1 MEVRQAAALH
11 PDSQGQARRSAG
23 RRGNAG
29 RRARP
34 AARFR
39 RRVLLQG
46 IRRAAPPAPGAGTA
60 QGLRAAG
67 RRDRQVG
74 RRIRIPAARDPL
86 GLPGQHSRTR
96 NRGGCGEA
104 DGDLDLQR
112 RARSFRC
119 AQAPLPASSH
129 RLPRTEARGAHR
141 RKPRAWNREIPA
153 HADRRLHQPGPHSRS
168 EEAAVGQRNHRL
180 GARAG
185 AAAVF
190 GAGSS
195 DRQGHAQRA
204 LEIRG
209 RHRDHAAPGDDLRRQ
224 SRTARRVRLGAL
236 MREELHRFFRAAR
249 GAGVRVSP
257 AESIDAMKAVAD
269 VGFGDRDILRDT
281 LLLTLA
287 KNQDEKRALGE
298 TFDLF
303 FSQPEVKD
311 EAAPEDAAQGALPD
325 STSSE
330 TPPGGDAGAPAPQM
344 GELAQMLMSRD
355 RNAIAAAMANAASAA
370 SLSDIR
376 YFTQRGIFSTRILE
390 ALGIERLRD
399 DMDALTATNPAEA
412 ERLAAALEA
421 LRENVRDVVSQALLL
436 YGREESENLRNEI
449 LRNAPLARLERR
461 QVEQMKALI
470 RAIARRLRE
479 RYSKPR
485 KRQRRGHLDVRRTL
499 RRNAAWG
506 GIPFL
511 TSWKRRH
518 RDRPKIVALCDVAGS
533 VAQVSDFFLLLIH
546 SLHEVVDDVR
556 SFAFSGHLIEVSD
569 ILDTKS
575 PEEAMKE
582 IMSKVGFGSS
592 DYGGSLVDFEKGWIR
607 SVTPKTTVV
616 VLGDARTNNLDPR
629 ADILRTISERSKRL
643 VWLNPEGRMAW
654 GWGDSE
660 MPRYAAFCSVVR
672 QCATAKQLERAVSDI
687 VAAYQ

>member
-1 MEVRQAAALH
+1 
-11 PDSQGQARRSAG
+11 
-23 RRGNAG
+23 
-29 RRARP
+29 
-34 AARFR
+34 
-39 RRVLLQG
+39 
-46 IRRAAPPAPGAGTA
+46 
-60 QGLRAAG
+60 
-67 RRDRQVG
+67 
-74 RRIRIPAARDPL
+74 
-86 GLPGQHSRTR
+86 
-96 NRGGCGEA
+96 
-104 DGDLDLQR
+104 
-112 RARSFRC
+112 
-119 AQAPLPASSH
+119 
-129 RLPRTEARGAHR
+129 
-141 RKPRAWNREIPA
+141 
-153 HADRRLHQPGPHSRS
+153 
-168 EEAAVGQRNHRL
+168 
-180 GARAG
+180 
-185 AAAVF
+185 
-190 GAGSS
+190 
-195 DRQGHAQRA
+195 
-204 LEIRG
+204 
-209 RHRDHAAPGDDLRRQ
+209 
-224 SRTARRVRLGAL
+224 

-269 VGFGDRDILRDT
+269 VGFADRGILRDT

-311 EAAPEDAAQGALPD
+311 ETAPEDAEENAANSVAPD
-325 STSSE
+325 ATTAE
-330 TPPGGDAGAPAPQM
+330 TGEAGAPAPEM
-344 GELAQMLMSRD
+344 GELAQLLMSQD
-355 RNAIAAAMANAASAA
+355 RNAIAAAMANAANAA

-376 YFTQRGIFSTRILE
+376 YFTQRGIFSTRILNQ
-390 ALGIERLRD
+390 LGIERLRD
-399 DMDALTATNPAEA
+399 DLDALTSTNPAQA
-412 ERLAAALEA
+412 ERLAAALTA
-421 LRENVRDVVSQALLL
+421 LRENVSEVVSQALVL

-485 KRQRRGHLDVRRTL
+485 KRQRRGHLDIRRTL

-506 GIPFL
+506 GVPFL

-518 RDRPKIVALCDVAGS
+518 RDRPQIVALCDVSGS

-575 PEEAMKE
+575 PEEAMSE

-592 DYGGSLVDFEKGWIR
+592 DYGGSLADFEKGWIKT
-607 SVTPKTTVV
+607 VTPKTTVI

-629 ADILRTISERSKRL
+629 ADILRRISERSKRL

-660 MPRYAAFCSVVR
+660 MPRYASFCTVVR

>member
-1 MEVRQAAALH
+1 
-11 PDSQGQARRSAG
+11 
-23 RRGNAG
+23 
-29 RRARP
+29 
-34 AARFR
+34 
-39 RRVLLQG
+39 
-46 IRRAAPPAPGAGTA
+46 
-60 QGLRAAG
+60 
-67 RRDRQVG
+67 
-74 RRIRIPAARDPL
+74 
-86 GLPGQHSRTR
+86 
-96 NRGGCGEA
+96 
-104 DGDLDLQR
+104 
-112 RARSFRC
+112 
-119 AQAPLPASSH
+119 
-129 RLPRTEARGAHR
+129 
-141 RKPRAWNREIPA
+141 
-153 HADRRLHQPGPHSRS
+153 
-168 EEAAVGQRNHRL
+168 
-180 GARAG
+180 
-185 AAAVF
+185 
-190 GAGSS
+190 
-195 DRQGHAQRA
+195 
-204 LEIRG
+204 
-209 RHRDHAAPGDDLRRQ
+209 
-224 SRTARRVRLGAL
+224 

-257 AESIDAMKAVAD
+257 AESIDAMNAVAD
-269 VGFGDRDILRDT
+269 VGFADRGILRDT

-287 KNQDEKRALGE
+287 KSQDEKQALGAC
-298 TFDLF
+298 FDLF

-311 EAAPEDAAQGALPD
+311 ATAPEDAAESAA
-325 STSSE
+325 
-330 TPPGGDAGAPAPQM
+330 TPSATGESPSGDARAPSPEL
-344 GELAQMLMSRD
+344 GELAQMLLSRD
-355 RNAIAAAMANAASAA
+355 RNAIAAAMANAANAA
-370 SLSDIR
+370 ALSDIR
-376 YFTQRGIFSTRILE
+376 YFTQRGIFSTRILD
-390 ALGIERLRD
+390 ALGIARLRD
-399 DMDALTATNPAEA
+399 DLDALRSTNPAEA
-412 ERLAAALEA
+412 ERLAAASEA

-436 YGREESENLRNEI
+436 YGREESENLRHEI

-485 KRQRRGHLDVRRTL
+485 KRQRRGHLDTRRTL
-499 RRNAAWG
+499 QRNAAWG
-506 GIPFL
+506 GVPFL

-518 RDRPKIVALCDVAGS
+518 RDRPRIVAICDVSGS

-569 ILDTKS
+569 ILDEKS
-575 PEEAMKE
+575 PEEAMSE

-607 SVTPKTTVV
+607 TVTPKTTVI

-629 ADILRTISERSKRL
+629 ADILRRISERSKRL

>member
-1 MEVRQAAALH
+1 
-11 PDSQGQARRSAG
+11 
-23 RRGNAG
+23 
-29 RRARP
+29 
-34 AARFR
+34 
-39 RRVLLQG
+39 
-46 IRRAAPPAPGAGTA
+46 
-60 QGLRAAG
+60 
-67 RRDRQVG
+67 
-74 RRIRIPAARDPL
+74 
-86 GLPGQHSRTR
+86 
-96 NRGGCGEA
+96 
-104 DGDLDLQR
+104 
-112 RARSFRC
+112 
-119 AQAPLPASSH
+119 
-129 RLPRTEARGAHR
+129 
-141 RKPRAWNREIPA
+141 
-153 HADRRLHQPGPHSRS
+153 
-168 EEAAVGQRNHRL
+168 
-180 GARAG
+180 
-185 AAAVF
+185 
-190 GAGSS
+190 
-195 DRQGHAQRA
+195 
-204 LEIRG
+204 
-209 RHRDHAAPGDDLRRQ
+209 
-224 SRTARRVRLGAL
+224 

-269 VGFGDRDILRDT
+269 VGFGDRSILRDT

-287 KNQDEKRALGE
+287 KSQDEKQALGAC
-298 TFDLF
+298 FDLF
-303 FSQPEVKD
+303 FSQPEVK
-311 EAAPEDAAQGALPD
+311 EEETAPEHAAESAKAEQPAGESQP
-325 STSSE
+325 
-330 TPPGGDAGAPAPQM
+330 GDANAQAPEL
-344 GELAQMLMSRD
+344 GDLAQMLLSRD
-355 RNAIAAAMANAASAA
+355 RNAIAAAMANAANAA
-370 SLSDIR
+370 ALSDIR
-376 YFTQRGIFSTRILE
+376 YFTQRGIFSTRILQS
-390 ALGIERLRD
+390 LGIERLRD
-399 DMDALTATNPAEA
+399 DLDALTATRPAEA
-412 ERLAAALEA
+412 ERLASALGA
-421 LRENVRDVVSQALLL
+421 LRENVRDVVNQALLL
-436 YGREESENLRNEI
+436 YGREESENLRHEI

-485 KRQRRGHLDVRRTL
+485 KRQRRGHLDIRRTL

-506 GIPFL
+506 GVPFL

-518 RDRPKIVALCDVAGS
+518 RDRPKIVAICDVSGS

-575 PEEAMKE
+575 PEAAMSE

-607 SVTPKTTVV
+607 TVTPKTTVI

-629 ADILRTISERSKRL
+629 AEILRRISERSKRL

>member
-1 MEVRQAAALH
+1 
-11 PDSQGQARRSAG
+11 
-23 RRGNAG
+23 
-29 RRARP
+29 
-34 AARFR
+34 
-39 RRVLLQG
+39 
-46 IRRAAPPAPGAGTA
+46 
-60 QGLRAAG
+60 
-67 RRDRQVG
+67 
-74 RRIRIPAARDPL
+74 
-86 GLPGQHSRTR
+86 
-96 NRGGCGEA
+96 
-104 DGDLDLQR
+104 
-112 RARSFRC
+112 
-119 AQAPLPASSH
+119 
-129 RLPRTEARGAHR
+129 
-141 RKPRAWNREIPA
+141 
-153 HADRRLHQPGPHSRS
+153 
-168 EEAAVGQRNHRL
+168 
-180 GARAG
+180 
-185 AAAVF
+185 
-190 GAGSS
+190 
-195 DRQGHAQRA
+195 
-204 LEIRG
+204 
-209 RHRDHAAPGDDLRRQ
+209 
-224 SRTARRVRLGAL
+224 

-269 VGFGDRDILRDT
+269 VGFADRGILRDT

-287 KNQDEKRALGE
+287 KSEEEKQALGE

-303 FSQPEVKD
+303 FSQPEVK
-311 EAAPEDAAQGALPD
+311 EEIAPEEAEKADGAEA
-325 STSSE
+325 SASE
-330 TPPGGDAGAPAPQM
+330 SKPGDDAGAPALEL
-344 GELAQMLMSRD
+344 GDLAQMLMSRD
-355 RNAIAAAMANAASAA
+355 RNAIAAAMANASSAA

-376 YFTQRGIFSTRILE
+376 YFTQRGIFSSRILE

-399 DMDALTATNPAEA
+399 DLDALTASNPAEA

-421 LRENVRDVVSQALLL
+421 LRENVRDVVNQALVL
-436 YGREESENLRNEI
+436 YGREETENLRNEI

-461 QVEQMKALI
+461 QVEQMQALI

-485 KRQRRGHLDVRRTL
+485 KRQRRGHLDTRKTL

-506 GIPFL
+506 GVPFL

-518 RDRPKIVALCDVAGS
+518 RDRPKIVAICDVSGS

-569 ILDTKS
+569 ILDSKL
-575 PEEAMKE
+575 PEEAMSE

-592 DYGGSLVDFEKGWIR
+592 DYGGSFVDFEKGFLR
-607 SVTPKTTVV
+607 SVTAKTTVI

>member
-1 MEVRQAAALH
+1 V
-11 PDSQGQARRSAG
+11 
-23 RRGNAG
+23 
-29 RRARP
+29 
-34 AARFR
+34 
-39 RRVLLQG
+39 
-46 IRRAAPPAPGAGTA
+46 
-60 QGLRAAG
+60 
-67 RRDRQVG
+67 
-74 RRIRIPAARDPL
+74 
-86 GLPGQHSRTR
+86 
-96 NRGGCGEA
+96 
-104 DGDLDLQR
+104 
-112 RARSFRC
+112 
-119 AQAPLPASSH
+119 
-129 RLPRTEARGAHR
+129 
-141 RKPRAWNREIPA
+141 
-153 HADRRLHQPGPHSRS
+153 
-168 EEAAVGQRNHRL
+168 
-180 GARAG
+180 
-185 AAAVF
+185 
-190 GAGSS
+190 
-195 DRQGHAQRA
+195 
-204 LEIRG
+204 
-209 RHRDHAAPGDDLRRQ
+209 
-224 SRTARRVRLGAL
+224 
-236 MREELHRFFRAAR
+236 REELHRFFRAAR

-269 VGFGDRDILRDT
+269 VGFADRGVLRDT

-287 KNQDEKRALGE
+287 KSQDEKQALGD

-311 EAAPEDAAQGALPD
+311 ESAPEDAAEDTANSATSNATPGETGEAGLP
-325 STSSE
+325 
-330 TPPGGDAGAPAPQM
+330 PPEL
-344 GELAQMLMSRD
+344 GELAQMLMSQD
-355 RNAIAAAMANAASAA
+355 RNAVAAALANAASAA

-376 YFTQRGIFSTRILE
+376 YFTQRGIFSTRILNQ
-390 ALGIERLRD
+390 LGIEQLRD
-399 DMDALTATNPAEA
+399 DLDALTATNPAAA
-412 ERLAAALEA
+412 ERLAAALTA
-421 LRENVRDVVSQALLL
+421 LRENVSDVVSQALVL

-470 RAIARRLRE
+470 HAIARRLRE

-485 KRQRRGHLDVRRTL
+485 KRQRRGHLDIRRTL

-518 RDRPKIVALCDVAGS
+518 RDRPQIVALCDVSGS

-556 SFAFSGHLIEVSD
+556 SFAFSGNLIEVSD
-569 ILDTKS
+569 ILETKS
-575 PEEAMKE
+575 PEQAMSE

-592 DYGGSLVDFEKGWIR
+592 DYGGSLLAFEKGWIKT
-607 SVTPKTTVV
+607 VTPKTTVI

-629 ADILRTISERSKRL
+629 ADILRRISERSKRL

-660 MPRYAAFCSVVR
+660 MPRYATFCTVVR